1 MLITK
6 NIAQASS
13 QSLRSRT
20 ISIVDQTNLKIS
32 YSLQELL
39 MQCNF
44 DIPMSDEDIE
54 WLNFGA
60 QGREL
65 I

>member
-1 MLITK
+1 MPITM
-6 NIAQASS
+6 NIDQTSS
-13 QSLRSRT
+13 QSLRSET
-20 ISIVDQTNLKIS
+20 FSTVDQTNLKIS
-32 YSLQELL
+32 YSLEELL

-54 WLNFGA
+54 WLNSRA

>member
-1 MLITK
+1 MSITT
-6 NIAQASS
+6 NINQALS
-13 QSLRSRT
+13 QSLRLVT
-20 ISIVDQTNLKIS
+20 ISTVDQKNLKIS
-32 YSLQELL
+32 YSLEELL

-54 WLNFGA
+54 WLNSGA
-60 QGREL
+60 LGREL

>member
-1 MLITK
+1 MPITM
-6 NIAQASS
+6 NIDQTSS
-13 QSLRSRT
+13 QSLRSET
-20 ISIVDQTNLKIS
+20 FSTVDQTNLKIS
-32 YSLQELL
+32 YSLEELL

-54 WLNFGA
+54 WLNYRA

>member
-1 MLITK
+1 MPITT
-6 NIAQASS
+6 NIDQALS
-13 QSLRSRT
+13 QSLRSGT
-20 ISIVDQTNLKIS
+20 ISTVDQTNLKIS
-32 YSLQELL
+32 YSLEELL
-39 MQCNF
+39 MQSNF

-54 WLNFGA
+54 WLSSGA